1 MNHLQ
6 RFQVTNFLQT
16 VGKIWW
22 KIVLEMFTRSSI
34 LKC

>member
-16 VGKIWW
+16 VRKIRW
-22 KIVLEMFTRSSI
+22 KIGLEMFTRSSI
-34 LKC
+34 LKY